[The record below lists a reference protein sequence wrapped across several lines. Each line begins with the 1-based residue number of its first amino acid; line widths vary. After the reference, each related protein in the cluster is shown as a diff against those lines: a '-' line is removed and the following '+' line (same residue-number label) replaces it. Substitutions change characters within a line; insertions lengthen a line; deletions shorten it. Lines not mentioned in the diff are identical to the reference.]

1 MRIAV
6 LLLAVSTGS
15 ATLLLQR
22 RALATVVA
30 AIVANKGS
38 PQPLLAIEAVPVL
51 LTDQEMAARVA
62 RKMELLRQQSAGTR
76 PTASS
81 GSVYEANIRSD
92 SIRMRPCPFDH
103 GPLLKMQKHLCPSS
117 RSSKRATKKRSETT
131 CARCLDV
138 AAELGG
144 GRP

>member
-38 PQPLLAIEAVPVL
+38 PQPLMAIEAGPLL

-92 SIRMRPCPFDH
+92 FNP
-103 GPLLKMQKHLCPSS
+103 
-117 RSSKRATKKRSETT
+117 
-131 CARCLDV
+131 V
-138 AAELGG
+138 AAVSLRSLSKQQELKTRDKKQKRDDMCEML
-144 GRP
+144 GRGC